1 MSNNIYIWDE
11 QEIVRNIG
19 HHIKKKREIMGLT
32 QEKLAELMDISIT
45 TISRLEN
52 GQQCTSVKNLIKLA
66 NILQLDV
73 SDLFSSY
80 KFSDAME
87 LKENDELIITILKQS
102 SPQQKKHFIEY
113 MKWFLDNYPH
123 LQP

>member
-1 MSNNIYIWDE
+1 MSNNIYIWVE

-80 KFSDAME
+80 KFSDAMD
-87 LKENDELIITILKQS
+87 LKENDELIITILKQC

>member
-1 MSNNIYIWDE
+1 MSNNIYNWDE
-11 QEIVRNIG
+11 HEIVRNIG

-80 KFSDAME
+80 KFSDAMD

-113 MKWFLDNYPH
+113 MKWFLDNSPH

>member
-1 MSNNIYIWDE
+1 MSNNTHNWDE
-11 QEIVRNIG
+11 REIIRNIG
-19 HHIKKKREIMGLT
+19 HHIKKKREIMELT

-52 GQQCTSVKNLIKLA
+52 GQQCTSVNNLIKLA

-80 KFSDAME
+80 KFSDSMD
-87 LKENDELIITILKQS
+87 LKESDELIITILKQS